1 MNSINIPMLPL
12 NSLPK
17 ERGAI
22 INSDG
27 EKVPCSR
34 KKVEQWRKIRENKKL
49 EEMYQDFEEKF
60 EKIKNNS
67 EYSLKKKYDKYE
79 KLLFDFNRISKDQWK
94 KVIIFPSVFSNKVKK
109 EMKLIHINF

>member
-12 NSLPK
+12 NSLPLNSLPLNSLPK

-22 INSDG
+22 INIDG
-27 EKVPCSR
+27 EKVPRSR

-67 EYSLKKKYDKYE
+67 KYSLEKKYDKYE
-79 KLLFDFNRISKDQWK
+79 KLLFNFNRISNRHEQNT
-94 KVIIFPSVFSNKVKK
+94 PN
-109 EMKLIHINF
+109 